1 MKLSRRDFIKIFGAG
16 AAVLGVGSKFEL
28 KERKLAAQAARSGN
42 QPVPQRALEI
52 PLEWEDSLVKKTVQ
66 VAENLEP
73 VIPHPT
79 HDTEAQKKLADLEKK
94 TGKKPNILV
103 FIMDDVGW
111 GDPGCFGG
119 GESVGAPTPYM
130 DKFALEGLR
139 LTSCYSQPSCS
150 PTRATLLT
158 GRLPMRHGIL
168 RPSMPNEPGGL
179 QGEIT
184 IAQIL
189 GQAGYV
195 TQAVG
200 KWHIGE
206 NEASQPQNVGFD
218 DFYGF
223 LSVSDFYTEWRDP
236 YFNPEIVNSPERTEM
251 VKEFG
256 FNKHLVHAVKGG
268 KLEEK
273 EEIDLQVS
281 SELDEKW
288 ADYSIDF
295 IKKMEKSDQPWFL
308 YHGTR
313 GAHFDN
319 YPNKDF
325 KGKSPSKYPYK
336 DVMIELDDILG
347 RLVKTLEDTDQLE
360 NTLVFVT
367 SDNGP
372 EMESWPDSACTPFRG
387 SKGTT
392 WEGGMRVPGIVYWMD
407 MIKPGRVSDGLFD
420 LADLFNTSLSLAG
433 AQDKMPTDRYI
444 DGIDQT
450 SFLLADEGES
460 NRRTIH
466 YWLQS
471 AFSGIRV
478 AEWKYMIASTSDDD
492 DDVYNLGGFSG
503 ETVDYTY
510 GRTFNLYLD
519 PKETH
524 SYLIRKTL
532 YLDTFGALCNGH
544 LATFKKYPPKIV
556 IGHQ

>member
-1 MKLSRRDFIKIFGAG
+1 MKISRRDFIKLFGTG
-16 AAVLGVGSKFEL
+16 AAILGIGSKFEL
-28 KERKLAAQAARSGN
+28 RERKPFAQAAKPGI
-42 QPVPQRALEI
+42 QPAPQSAQEI
-52 PLEWEDSLVKKTVQ
+52 PLEWEDSLVKKTVKI
-66 VAENLEP
+66 ADNLEP
-73 VIPHPT
+73 VIPHPEQ
-79 HDTEAQKKLADLEKK
+79 DTESVKKLEELEKK
-94 TGKKPNILV
+94 TGKKPNIMI

-111 GDPGCFGG
+111 GDPGCYGG
-119 GESVGAPTPYM
+119 GEAVGASTPYM
-130 DKFALEGLR
+130 DQLAQEGLR

-150 PTRATLLT
+150 PTRATVLT

-184 IAQIL
+184 IAQL
-189 GQAGYV
+189 LSQAGYA

-200 KWHIGE
+200 KWHVGE

-223 LSVSDFYTEWRDP
+223 LSVSDFYTEWCDP
-236 YFNPEIVNSPERTEM
+236 YFNPEIVNSTERTEM
-251 VKEFG
+251 VKEFA
-256 FNKHLVHAVKGG
+256 FNKHLVHASKGG
-268 KLEEK
+268 KLEER
-273 EEIDLQVS
+273 EEIDIPTC

-288 ADYSIDF
+288 ANYSIEF
-295 IKKMEKSDQPWFL
+295 IKKMAKSDQPWFL

-325 KGKSPSKYPYK
+325 KGKSNAKYPYK
-336 DVMIELDDILG
+336 DVLVELDDILG
-347 RLVKTLEDTDQLE
+347 RLVKTLEGTGQLE
-360 NTLVFVT
+360 NTLIFVT

-392 WEGGMRVPGIVYWMD
+392 WEGGMRVPGIVYWKS
-407 MIKPGRVSDGLFD
+407 MIKPNRVSDGLFD
-420 LADLFNTSLSLAG
+420 LSDLFSTSLSLAG
-433 AQDKMPTDRYI
+433 AKAKIPADRYI

-460 NRRTIH
+460 NRRTVY

-471 AFSGIRV
+471 VFSGIRI
-478 AEWKYMIASTSDDD
+478 AEWKSMAASTSDNDS
-492 DDVYNLGGFSG
+492 DVYNLGGFSG
-503 ETVDYTY
+503 KEIDYTY
-510 GRTFNLYLD
+510 GRVFNLYMD
-519 PKETH
+519 PKESH

-532 YLDTFGALCNGH
+532 YLDTFGAAMNAH
-544 LATFKKYPPKIV
+544 MQTFKKYPPKLV
-556 IGHQ
+556 IGG